1 MTSDGLIQTLFAM
14 TSSSFQ
20 YRFFQL
26 SGIIFYYVYLKKKK
40 IFTAEQDIIINEFY
54 FQLIEKRISNWN
66 KIN

>member
-26 SGIIFYYVYLKKKK
+26 SGIIFYYVYLKKK
-40 IFTAEQDIIINEFY
+40 IFTAEQDIIINDFY

>member
-1 MTSDGLIQTLFAM
+1 MDIEMTSDGLIQTLFAM

-20 YRFFQL
+20 YN
-26 SGIIFYYVYLKKKK
+26 SYYVLFFFL